1 MYTVVVQVTIQSR
14 VKRKKNADESLRY
27 HEGPTRLRC
36 SVTGLPPVPG
46 ALPSVGFSRFA
57 SESLAGAPV
66 SSRARF
72 PAAPMI
78 DTPPW
83 LEGPASEEAAAALP
97 RMLSPRPAPWPR
109 PLPGAPEARG
119 AAEASDGLRGRA
131 AAALARGAPRP
142 ADAAVLAA
150 GAGATGAEA
159 DGGADADAWVV
170 GAVGD
175 VVVVSGM
182 RPLFFHCSICASS
195 ALTRDCARTS

>member
-119 AAEASDGLRGRA
+119 AAEASDGLREGQQLHWLEARLAQPMPPYWQPGRVPQVQ
-131 AAALARGAPRP
+131 RRMEG
-142 ADAAVLAA
+142 
-150 GAGATGAEA
+150 
-159 DGGADADAWVV
+159 
-170 GAVGD
+170 
-175 VVVVSGM
+175 
-182 RPLFFHCSICASS
+182 
-195 ALTRDCARTS
+195 RTQMPGLSVQ